1 MLLEIRS
8 GCAIN
13 FDLFASTQV
22 ALVQKQSLLMYL
34 TDYLFP
40 LLIEQWLDMEEA

>member
-13 FDLFASTQV
+13 FDLFARLQV
-22 ALVQKQSLLMYL
+22 ALIQKQSLLMYL

-40 LLIEQWLDMEEA
+40 FIDWTLASWKE